1 MTMYDLFDVQKELIQ
16 VSAKWMSIGIALR
29 LKPNILDGIETR
41 YGLELSLEPDSHKAG
56 NSMRINLE
64 CDL

>member
-1 MTMYDLFDVQKELIQ
+1 MLIQLYASEMTMYDLFDVQKELIQ

-41 YGLELSLEPDSHKAG
+41 YRLELSLEPDSHKA
-56 NSMRINLE
+56 
-64 CDL
+64 